1 MPMADISNPSQQE
14 CSLELQEALNHWLE
28 LAKKMQQIAPLP
40 SSIHSFIYEASDTW
54 RKRVDWQRL
63 LEKLAPVSLL
73 LTSLQG
79 SSASFVFFCLFIFWV
94 SWRENSRGWRMS
106 PVDLSLLPAWTFQRD
121 LSRVFCGSPGVTVES
136 LRGRSGPASITTFYM
151 FVGSTQIC
159 EGQCSYHPKN
169 GFFVHC
175 SCFSFKNEVF
185 YGASISKLF
194 YVKHIPKMSLKIFH
208 ERTRTKMQIKRNR
221 RDVQPNTLEA
231 LRMPPPPCG
240 VTLFL
245 IAKVLRSPAV
255 CHCFRMCLFIR
266 SSEVTFVFV
275 LVSFPL
281 L

>member
-1 MPMADISNPSQQE
+1 MPLFLPIPMADISNPSQQG

-40 SSIHSFIYEASDTW
+40 PSIHSFIYEASDTR
-54 RKRVDWQRL
+54 RKRADWQRL

-79 SSASFVFFCLFIFWV
+79 SSARFFFPASLSSECHG
-94 SWRENSRGWRMS
+94 RENSGGWRMS
-106 PVDLSLLPAWTFQRD
+106 IVDLSFLPAGTFQRD
-121 LSRVFCGSPGVTVES
+121 LSRVFCRSPGVTVAS
-136 LRGRSGPASITTFYM
+136 LRGRSSPASITTFYM

-159 EGQCSYHPKN
+159 EGQCSYHPEN

-208 ERTRTKMQIKRNR
+208 KRTRTQNANQTKQKRCAAKCTGGAQNAASSLWSHLVLDR
-221 RDVQPNTLEA
+221 EGPEKSSWK
-231 LRMPPPPCG
+231 PC
-240 VTLFL
+240 VPLFPY
-245 IAKVLRSPAV
+245 VPVHQEFRSD
-255 CHCFRMCLFIR
+255 
-266 SSEVTFVFV
+266 T
-275 LVSFPL
+275 
-281 L
+281 